1 MKISYGIPKKLTG
14 NRIITIGNFDGVHKG
29 HKSLLTTCKNIAH
42 QEGFISSVL
51 TFHPH
56 PNVFFKSKSHH
67 CLQGLRDKTTEIKA
81 TGVDELIILPF
92 QKKLANYSAIKFVKE
107 ILNDNLNVKTVIIG
121 EDFKFGKNKSG
132 NAELLQ
138 KTGEELGFKTIIIE
152 SILGKKHK
160 ISSSYLR
167 KLAMDGDIE
176 ELNVLRGGNLTI
188 SGHVL
193 HGKKL
198 GRKLGFPTLNIN
210 VPNNHCMSGIY
221 IASVKGLDS
230 KNNQKSFPA
239 IASLGR
245 RPTVENYGKLLLE
258 VYVLDWSKSVY
269 GKLVTTKLHKKI
281 RDEIKFKELNKM
293 RQQMV
298 MDEIA
303 TRKFFK

>member
-121 EDFKFGKNKSG
+121 EDFKFG
-132 NAELLQ
+132 
-138 KTGEELGFKTIIIE
+138 
-152 SILGKKHK
+152 
-160 ISSSYLR
+160 
-167 KLAMDGDIE
+167 
-176 ELNVLRGGNLTI
+176 NVLMIL
-188 SGHVL
+188 
-193 HGKKL
+193 
-198 GRKLGFPTLNIN
+198 
-210 VPNNHCMSGIY
+210 
-221 IASVKGLDS
+221 
-230 KNNQKSFPA
+230 
-239 IASLGR
+239 
-245 RPTVENYGKLLLE
+245 
-258 VYVLDWSKSVY
+258 
-269 GKLVTTKLHKKI
+269 
-281 RDEIKFKELNKM
+281 
-293 RQQMV
+293 
-298 MDEIA
+298 
-303 TRKFFK
+303 